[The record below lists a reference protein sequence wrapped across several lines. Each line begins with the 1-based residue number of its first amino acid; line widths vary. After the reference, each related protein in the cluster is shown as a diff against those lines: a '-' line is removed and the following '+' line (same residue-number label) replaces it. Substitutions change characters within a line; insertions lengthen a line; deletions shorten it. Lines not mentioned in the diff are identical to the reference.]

1 MAASTGAIRA
11 GKAFVEIGADN
22 SKLLK
27 VLNKS
32 SDRMKAFAANAAK
45 IGGSLIAA
53 GTSITAPLTAAVF
66 SFSEAG
72 DKLDKMSIRTGASVE
87 SLSALGF
94 AAEQSGTSIDALGS
108 GLFRMRRRIANA
120 TTGAGPAK
128 RALDALGLSADE
140 LSKLDSDQQLL
151 EVADSLAKVED
162 DSLAAQYAFEI
173 LGDGGK
179 ALLPLLQSGSDGINA
194 MMLEAKE
201 LGLVVSQSQSKAG
214 ADFMDAWNRIK
225 RSSKASIFLL
235 GGELAPVLTD
245 LAKHVVEGAKVAQQW
260 IRENGHIIKLAAAIG
275 VGLIALGGVILALS
289 GIVYV
294 AGLGVGLLAGAISF
308 LGGVVS
314 FLLSPLGLVTAA
326 LAGILY
332 YSGAGGEALDWLSER
347 FKSLGEFVSDTF
359 GLVKKAMDAGEYELA
374 AKLLI
379 AAIQV
384 KFYEGLSGI
393 TGKVLEWKTLFLDI
407 WYGMIDQA
415 SKYMLDAWAWLQKKW
430 VEIVDAFQS
439 LYQATVNQALK
450 ITAAIQAAHA
460 IQQIREKYKDAEKG
474 SPEARARDL
483 EIAGVQTAY
492 SYNAA
497 QAQKDYQDLISG
509 RETDTQNKL
518 NEINT
523 VRDGAKEIIDEEAKK
538 RQDAQQKKLDDA
550 LQESKDKV
558 TDAKKKLEDLTKQVN
573 LLPEPDKTQLVQNA
587 KKNQNFAQSPT
598 ALKASGGDSVNLR
611 SEAGAKLIA
620 DLFNQASENKTLK
633 ELQGQTPLLSD
644 IAKIL
649 DERLLKAGQV

>member
-151 EVADSLAKVED
+151 KVADSLAKVED

-439 LYQATVNQALK
+439 LYQATANQALN
-450 ITAAIQAAHA
+450 ISAAIQAAYE
-460 IQQIREKYKDAEKG
+460 IGQIEQEFKAGKISEFARDTGVAGVKSLYNIESQRREKTYK
-474 SPEARARDL
+474 
-483 EIAGVQTAY
+483 
-492 SYNAA
+492 
-497 QAQKDYQDLISG
+497 DLISG